1 MIKVYESNVTKFDN
15 NGLGTINPY
24 SCIETKKIGTNGWYV
39 DVEANVKD
47 ASLIQEDNLILVE
60 TKEKGAQPFRIT
72 NPQKKDRKI
81 VFRANHVLFDA
92 KRFVLDDVRPT
103 ELGGVA
109 YLEWCDGKASNATSF
124 HYSGDAIGT
133 ATNYFVRKTLFEAF
147 QQAELSFGA
156 LIDANGFQIALMQ
169 EISVGQDNGYT
180 VAYGKDIQGV
190 KIIENWDEVCTKIL
204 PIGPNELLLPEGY
217 LTSDTQYPMP
227 YTKVISFEVD
237 TQDDEGN
244 SIGTEEQIAALRE
257 KAKKYLQEHA
267 VPKISY
273 EVKADVAQDL
283 HIGDTVRIKHPLV
296 TITARVQEYTYN
308 CNTKRVKSIT
318 FGNYD
323 SSASAALQNHI
334 QSQVQAAKDETVVAV
349 NKNLTA
355 YAQQI
360 LQMEDLIA
368 NGMGLFMTQE
378 TAANGGKRIYL
389 HNKPTLEE
397 SDIIWSFVDG
407 AFSVSTDG
415 GKSWNAGIT
424 GEGAAVVNLLS
435 AITINAD
442 WIKAGS
448 IHAIDINGSKLT
460 FGDDPNI
467 VTLRTNDE
475 KNGGIFE
482 GQGRIQ
488 FKTNG
493 SFSVQNQDSDSKTAN
508 AINASN
514 SSAASSLTNN
524 NYFKGVQTNYN
535 NMMSTQ
541 SASQYYIGNR
551 FDNHA
556 ADRLFMNAGAD
567 THEILMQNYIFG
579 GEVDSSGNV
588 YRANELHMNRT
599 SAESLSILR
608 NYNFSTNGRL
618 SNYLKLYSD
627 ASSAFS
633 YLQNNYNGNP
643 ANFLWLYQGTQ
654 SDKSINYSIWLANR
668 NVDSTKDANGIHL
681 EVDSSKNKISIFNRN
696 KSGTVSNGIYLSEQN
711 ETNNYLAMEN
721 GTVEGKLAN
730 NIYMN
735 YNSGTPYM
743 GLYNRN
749 KSATVLNSIVLGT
762 GSSSD
767 YLNFTNKKP
776 DGNGGNSFNFSAGG
790 SNNWIRISNQQFS
803 YPNNWANTLYWFST
817 NGGYNAFYLE
827 NYKNSSSLGIAN
839 RILLASSGS
848 GNSLQLQNFQYSNPN
863 IVNGQITIADSITYQ
878 CQNWHNFT
886 FTGGDRQFRISGATH
901 VYINGVDIL
910 GKLGIGAQ

>member
-15 NGLGTINPY
+15 NGLGAINPY
-24 SCIETKKIGTNGWYV
+24 SCVETKKIGTNGWYV

-60 TKEKGAQPFRIT
+60 TKEKGAQPFRIS
-72 NPQKKDRKI
+72 NPQKKDRRI
-81 VFRANHVLFDA
+81 VFRAYHVLFDA

-109 YLEWCDGKASNATSF
+109 YLEWCDGKASNTTNF

-133 ATNYFVRKTLFEAF
+133 ATNYFVRKTLFDAF

-156 LIDANGFQIALMQ
+156 LIDANGFQIALMKQ
-169 EISVGQDNGYT
+169 DSIGQDDGYA
-180 VAYGKDIQGV
+180 VSYGKNIQGV
-190 KIIENWDEVCTKIL
+190 TITENWDEVCTKIL
-204 PIGPNELLLPEGY
+204 PIGPNELLLPEVY
-217 LTSDTQYPMP
+217 LTSETKYPMP
-227 YTKVISFEVD
+227 YTKVISFEID
-237 TQDDEGN
+237 TEDNEGN
-244 SIGTEEQIAALRE
+244 SIGTEEQVTALRT
-257 KAKKYLQEHA
+257 KAQNYLQEHA
-267 VPKISY
+267 APKISY
-273 EVKADVAQDL
+273 EVKADVAQTL

-308 CNTKRVKSIT
+308 CITKRVKSII

-323 SSASAALQNHI
+323 PSAAAALKNRI
-334 QSQVQAAKDETVVAV
+334 QSQVQNAKDETLTAV

-355 YAQQI
+355 YTQQI

-368 NGMGLFMTQE
+368 NGMGLFMTQK
-378 TAANGGKRIYL
+378 TAANGGKLVYL
-389 HNKPTLEE
+389 HNKSTLEE
-397 SDIIWSFVDG
+397 SSIIWSFVDG

-424 GEGAAVVNLLS
+424 ADGAAVVNLLS
-435 AITINAD
+435 AITLNAD

-460 FGDDPNI
+460 FGDDPSI

-493 SFSVQNQDSDSKTAN
+493 SFSFQNQDSDSKTAN

-514 SSAASSLTNN
+514 TSAQSVLTNN
-524 NYFKGVQTNYN
+524 NF
-535 NMMSTQ
+535 
-541 SASQYYIGNR
+541 SQYYIGNR
-551 FDNHA
+551 FDDHA

-567 THEILMQNYIFG
+567 IHEILMQNYIFG

-599 SAESLSILR
+599 SELSQSILR
-608 NYNFSTNGRL
+608 NYNFSANGQL
-618 SNYLKLYSD
+618 SNYLSLYSK
-627 ASSAFS
+627 ASSAYS

-643 ANFLWLYQGTQ
+643 ANFLWLYQGTKK
-654 SDKSINYSIWLANR
+654 DGSINYSIWLANR

-681 EVDSSKNKISIFNRN
+681 EVDSSQNKISVLNRN
-696 KSGTVSNGIYLSEQN
+696 KQGAVSNGIYLAEQN
-711 ETNNYLAMEN
+711 ETNNYLSIEN
-721 GTVEGKLAN
+721 GNTEGKLAN

-749 KSATVLNSIVLGT
+749 KSSSVLNSIILGT

-790 SNNWIRISNQQFS
+790 SNNWIRVSNQQFS
-803 YPNNWANTLYWFST
+803 NPNNWANTLYWFST
-817 NGGYNAFYLE
+817 DSGYNAFYLE

-839 RILLASSGS
+839 RILLASSGN
-848 GNSLQLQNFQYSNPN
+848 GNNLQLQNFQYSNPS